1 MKSAYVLLLMGV
13 AAAAAP
19 TPAEKAVAAARQ
31 TIEKNPK
38 TAAGYNALALAQARR
53 ARETADTAFYS
64 QAEETLKKSFALEA
78 NNFEGR
84 KVLGWVMLGK
94 HEFAE
99 ALKLAIELNRQ
110 MKDDVTVYGLLADA
124 HTQLGNYKEAEQA
137 VQWML
142 NIGRVSIPGLTR
154 AAHLRELFGD
164 VEGAL
169 ELMRMAYNRLNP
181 AEAED
186 RAWVLTHAAHL
197 QLLSGNPPVAEQLAT
212 QALEAFPGY
221 HYALGQ
227 LGKVRTAQGRH
238 AEAASLQGRRYQA
251 APHPENLYELAVA
264 QKKAGL
270 DEEAQASFAQ
280 FEKLARAEMK
290 SWDNANRELI
300 FYYADHAG
308 RPDEAVEVARMEA
321 ARRQDVPTLDA
332 YAWALFKSG
341 QRDEAKRQMERALA
355 VGVQDPALLQR
366 AEQMGAR
373 SPTLAQR

>member
-1 MKSAYVLLLMGV
+1 MGV
-13 AAAAAP
+13 AAVAAP
-19 TPAEKAVAAARQ
+19 SPAEKAIASARQ
-31 TIEKNPK
+31 VIEKNPK
-38 TAAGYNALALAQARR
+38 AAAGYNALALAQARR
-53 ARETADTAFYS
+53 ARETADTAYYI
-64 QAEETLKKSFALEA
+64 QAEESLKKSFALEA

-99 ALKLAIELNRQ
+99 ALKLAVELNRQ

-142 NIGRVSIPGLTR
+142 NIGRSSIPGLTR

-164 VEGAL
+164 TEGAL
-169 ELMRMAYNRLNP
+169 ELMRMAYDRLSP
-181 AEAED
+181 SEAED

-197 QLLSGNPPVAEQLAT
+197 QLLTGNTAAADELAG
-212 QALEAFPGY
+212 QALALFPDY

-227 LGKVRTAQGRH
+227 LAKVRAAQSRYT
-238 AEAASLQGRRYQA
+238 EAASLQSRRYQA

-270 DEEAQASFAQ
+270 DEEARASFAR
-280 FEKLARAEMK
+280 FEKGARAEMK

-300 FYYADHAG
+300 FYYTDHAA
-308 RPDEAVEVARMEA
+308 RPQDALEVARLEV

-332 YAWALFKSG
+332 YAWALFKNG
-341 QRDEAKRQMERALA
+341 EEEEAKRQMARALA
-355 VGVQDPALLQR
+355 VGVRDPELLHR
-366 AEQMGAR
+366 AEEMGAK
-373 SPTLAQR
+373 SSTIAQK